1 MSMPRRPILIMAG
14 GTGGHVYPAL
24 AVADHLR
31 DRGVPLLWLG
41 TRRGLEARVVPANG
55 YTLLTVDVT
64 GLRGKGYVR
73 LVLAPFTVLF
83 ALCQSLLIMMRRR
96 PAVVL
101 GMGGFASGPGG
112 LAAFIM
118 RIPLCIHEQNAVAG
132 LTNRLLA
139 PLANTVMQAFPHAF
153 RQISNALVTGNPVR
167 AAITSISP
175 PDDRQA
181 GRSDN
186 ALRVLILGGSQG
198 ARILNEILPQAFAA
212 LQSEYVLEI
221 WHQTG
226 EVMFAQTRDR
236 YQAVNCTA
244 RTEPF
249 IEDMAAAYAWADVV
263 ICRAG
268 ALTIAEIAAAGIASI
283 LVPYPHAVDD
293 HQTANARYL
302 TDDGAAVLLPQT
314 EFTLEKVCAHLTE
327 FCNAREKLLEMAR
340 KARSL
345 AKPEATCMVADV
357 CMEVAYAG

>member
-24 AVADHLR
+24 AVADYLHEL
-31 DRGVPLLWLG
+31 GVPLLWLG

-55 YTLLTVDVT
+55 YTLLTVNVT
-64 GLRGKGYVR
+64 GLRGKGVVR
-73 LVLAPFTVLF
+73 LVLAPFIVLF
-83 ALCQSLLIMMRRR
+83 ALCQSLLIMLRRR

-139 PLANTVMQAFPHAF
+139 PLANTVMQAFPDTFA
-153 RQISNALVTGNPVR
+153 RNSGAIVTGNPVR
-167 AAITSISP
+167 ASIAAIATP
-175 PDDRQA
+175 GDRQT
-181 GRSDN
+181 GRSET

-198 ARILNEILPQAFAA
+198 AKVLNETLPQAFAA
-212 LQSEYVLEI
+212 LPSEYDLEI

-226 EVMFAQTRDR
+226 ASMLEETWDR
-236 YQAVNCTA
+236 YRSLHCTA
-244 RTEPF
+244 RVAPF
-249 IEDMAAAYAWADVV
+249 IEDMAAAYSWADVV

-302 TDDGAAVLLPQT
+302 TESGAAVLLPQT
-314 EFTLEKVCAHLTE
+314 DFTLDKVRVLLTE
-327 FCNAREKLLEMAR
+327 FCNAREKLLKMAR

-345 AKPEATCMVADV
+345 AMPEATRTVADV
-357 CMEVAYAG
+357 CLEVAYAG

>member
-1 MSMPRRPILIMAG
+1 MSMPRKPILIMAG

-31 DRGVPLLWLG
+31 EHGVPLLWLG
-41 TRRGLEARVVPANG
+41 TGRGLEARVVPAKG
-55 YTLLTVDVT
+55 YTLLTVNVS
-64 GLRGKGYVR
+64 GLRGKGIVR
-73 LVLAPFTVLF
+73 LIVAPFTVLF
-83 ALCQSLLIMMRRR
+83 ALGQSLLIMLRRR

-132 LTNRLLA
+132 LTNRILA
-139 PLANTVMQAFPHAF
+139 PLANTVMQAFPGTF
-153 RQISNALVTGNPVR
+153 GRNGNALVTGNPVR
-167 AAITSISP
+167 ASIATITT
-175 PDDRQA
+175 PDDRQD
-181 GRSDN
+181 GRSDT

-198 ARILNEILPQAFAA
+198 ARVLNETLPQVFAV
-212 LQSEYVLEI
+212 LPSEYVLDI

-226 EVMFAQTRDR
+226 ESMLEETRGR
-236 YQAVNCTA
+236 YRFVNCKA
-244 RTEPF
+244 RVAPF
-249 IEDMAAAYAWADVV
+249 IEDMAAAYSWADIV

-302 TDDGAAVLLPQT
+302 TNSGAAILLPQT
-314 EFTLEKVCAHLTE
+314 DFTLEKVCALLTE
-327 FCNAREKLLEMAR
+327 FCNAREKLLVMAR

-345 AKPEATCMVADV
+345 AKPEATRTVADV
-357 CMEVAYAG
+357 CLEVAYAG